1 MTETLSIYAAVI
13 PVFAVIAV
21 GFVLRRFRF
30 LSEEIDRGLLTLV
43 IQVLIPCLIID
54 KMAGNPLVGKLP
66 VLGIAAGVGFVSVA
80 GAILISYV
88 AGRGVGMKQGAG
100 LRSFALGTGVHN
112 YGFLA
117 IPVVIALYPDS
128 PALGVLFVHSL
139 GVELAVWTVGIMVL
153 TGSKRFAPRTIFS
166 GPVVAVLLGLIFS
179 WTGFDEQMSGPAS
192 VTIGM
197 LGECAV
203 PIALLLVGVTVAD
216 MMKHAEWSVRVLVL
230 GTVLRLMVLPLIYIG
245 AAYLVAGPYPAI
257 AVVFIVQAAMPCG
270 NFPIVLA
277 RHYGGKPDV
286 PIQLVVA
293 TTLGSVVSMPLWLA
307 LGKGFL

>member
-1 MTETLSIYAAVI
+1 MTETLSIYGAVI

-43 IQVLIPCLIID
+43 VHVLVPCLIID

-80 GAILISYV
+80 GAILISYI

-100 LRSFALGTGVHN
+100 LRSFALGTGVQN
-112 YGFLA
+112 YGYLA
-117 IPVVIALYPDS
+117 IPVVIALFPDS

-139 GVELAVWTVGIMVL
+139 GVEMAIWTVGIMVL
-153 TGSKRFAPRTIFS
+153 TGSRRFAPRTMFS

-179 WTGFDEQMSGPAS
+179 WTGFDERMNGPAS
-192 VTIGM
+192 VAIGM
-197 LGECAV
+197 LGQCAV

-216 MMKHAEWSVRVLVL
+216 MVKQTEWSVRVLAL
-230 GTVLRLMVLPLIYIG
+230 GSVLRLMVLPLLYMG

-257 AVVFIVQAAMPCG
+257 AVVFIVQAAMPSG

-307 LGKGFL
+307 LGKSFL